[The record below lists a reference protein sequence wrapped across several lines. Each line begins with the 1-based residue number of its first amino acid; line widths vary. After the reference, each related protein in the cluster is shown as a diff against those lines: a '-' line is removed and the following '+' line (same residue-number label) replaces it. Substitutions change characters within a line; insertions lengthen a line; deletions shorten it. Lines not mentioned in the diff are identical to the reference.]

1 MNINF
6 ARYTLYCRHMDI
18 SFPKLCESY
27 VHLSALSVD
36 TKQTN
41 SQLRTSEYT
50 GQTTSSMQ
58 ATHLTLREILR
69 QDIEPTPY
77 QRYPSF
83 SFSFPPPETIR
94 VLHPPFPLHQTP
106 TSKPTPI
113 PQSQNNDTYI
123 RSSYHSH
130 FPRPSI
136 PQTPTLLAPVS
147 RHHNH
152 RHYICFQQAGLITAK
167 ATDGAMIRS
176 ALPISDGRH
185 ENRGDFGECVGC
197 VRCEM
202 MVARR

>member
-36 TKQTN
+36 SKQTN

-106 TSKPTPI
+106 TSKPTPT

-123 RSSYHSH
+123 RSLHHSH
-130 FPRPSI
+130 FPRPSL
-136 PQTPTLLAPVS
+136 PQTLNSSTPHPPGSRIKPSQPRPLRLLSTGRLDHGEANRWGNDTL
-147 RHHNH
+147 
-152 RHYICFQQAGLITAK
+152 C
-167 ATDGAMIRS
+167 S
-176 ALPISDGRH
+176 ADQ
-185 ENRGDFGECVGC
+185 
-197 VRCEM
+197 
-202 MVARR
+202 